1 MRKLLVTL
9 QDIQGRRGG
18 RGEER
23 AGWGIRWGRADLA
36 SLAASHCYRRTR
48 EFRNPSSVFSQDF
61 TDKGIF
67 FLDAIASPSTR
78 AVESESLKV

>member
-1 MRKLLVTL
+1 MVRKLLVTL

-18 RGEER
+18 GGEER

-36 SLAASHCYRRTR
+36 SLAASHCYHRTR

-61 TDKGIF
+61 TDKGGV
-67 FLDAIASPSTR
+67 SVTG
-78 AVESESLKV
+78 AVKILALPRLA